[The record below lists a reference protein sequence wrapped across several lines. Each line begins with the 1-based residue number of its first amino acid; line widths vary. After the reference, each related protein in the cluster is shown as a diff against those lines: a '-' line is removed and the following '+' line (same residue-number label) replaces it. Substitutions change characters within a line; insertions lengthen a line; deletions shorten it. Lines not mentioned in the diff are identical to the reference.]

1 MPLERSNEMKEENKV
16 PEGYMENSHG
26 GFDPVGV
33 VKDIDKLRD
42 QMVKEIV
49 AQSLE
54 ANKRL
59 TEMKKEFFKTVE
71 AFVELSA
78 EKYGVKFGGK
88 KGNMTFISYDGKYKV
103 LVAVNEDVIFDERLQ
118 IAKDLID
125 KCINDWS
132 KGSRDEIKAL
142 VQDAFYVG
150 KSGNLN
156 KNRIL
161 GLRRLDIKDERW
173 QKAMQAISDSVQV
186 TGSKQYIRI
195 YVRNKD
201 DAEKYDLLNLEVAT
215 V

>member
-1 MPLERSNEMKEENKV
+1 MEAKKDDH
-16 PEGYMENSHG
+16 EGYMLNSHG
-26 GFDPVGV
+26 GYDPVDL
-33 VKDIDKLRD
+33 VKEIDVLRD

-49 AQSLE
+49 AKSLE
-54 ANKRL
+54 ESEKL
-59 TEMKKEFFKTVE
+59 KDIKKEFFKTVQ

-78 EKYGVKFGGK
+78 EKYGVKCGGK
-88 KGNMTFISYDGKYKV
+88 KGNMTFCSYDGQYKV
-103 LVAVNEDVIFDERLQ
+103 LVAVNEDVFFDERLQ

-125 KCINDWS
+125 ECISDWS
-132 KGSRDEIKAL
+132 KGSRSEIQAL

-186 TGSKQYIRI
+186 AGSKQYIRI
-195 YVRNKD
+195 YRRNKD
-201 DAEKYDLLNLEVAT
+201 DAERYDLVNLDLSVL
-215 V
+215 